1 MQDFSPEEGKKRIE
15 IKGRLKQI
23 LENWGL
29 KLISLFIAII
39 LWFFVTNYQDP
50 ETMLTIN
57 NVPVKILHMNTIT
70 SEGKSC
76 MVLDDSDVI
85 PVVTVSAPRS
95 VVDALSAENII
106 ATADVN
112 DMGENNMVPIVITA
126 NKYSDSITNITG
138 SIKYVILRIEDEV
151 TATCAIA
158 PTVIGNV
165 AEGYQI
171 GQVTLE
177 QNQVRVTGPVSEVEN
192 VASAGVI
199 VDVTDTENNISTN
212 AEIHLYDA
220 EGRDIRLDENLKMNI
235 DKTMV
240 RVELLAVKQIP
251 VKIAVSGKPA
261 EGYRLT
267 GETAVDPGR
276 ITIAAKRSVLD
287 TINAV
292 SIPSAQ
298 LNVTGRTKTLVKT
311 FRLVDYLAEGAVPAE
326 GETDTITVTVEIV
339 PMETE
344 EEITN

>member
-1 MQDFSPEEGKKRIE
+1 
-15 IKGRLKQI
+15 
-23 LENWGL
+23 
-29 KLISLFIAII
+29 
-39 LWFFVTNYQDP
+39 
-50 ETMLTIN
+50 MLTIN

-138 SIKYVILRIEDEV
+138 SIKYVLLRIEDEV
-151 TATCAIA
+151 TATFTIA
-158 PTVIGNV
+158 PTVTGNV

-220 EGRDIRLDENLKMNI
+220 EGRDIRLDENLKMSQEKCSGH
-235 DKTMV
+235 DKRCKHSFGT
-240 RVELLAVKQIP
+240 
-251 VKIAVSGKPA
+251 A
-261 EGYRLT
+261 ECDRQDQ
-267 GETAVDPGR
+267 DPGQDVQAR
-276 ITIAAKRSVLD
+276 RLPRRGSSAGRRRDRYHYGHGRDRS
-287 TINAV
+287 NG
-292 SIPSAQ
+292 
-298 LNVTGRTKTLVKT
+298 NGR
-311 FRLVDYLAEGAVPAE
+311 G
-326 GETDTITVTVEIV
+326 
-339 PMETE
+339 
-344 EEITN
+344 NH